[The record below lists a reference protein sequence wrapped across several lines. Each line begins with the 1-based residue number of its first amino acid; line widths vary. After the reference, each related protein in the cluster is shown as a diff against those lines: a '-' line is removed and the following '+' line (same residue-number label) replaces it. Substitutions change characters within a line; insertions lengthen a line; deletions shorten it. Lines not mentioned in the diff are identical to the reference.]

1 MKVDLNSDS
10 GESFGS
16 WIMGDDAAMARIV
29 SSLNVACG
37 FHAGDPDVARTTC
50 RAAAESGAAVGAHVS
65 YPDLQGFGRRVMDM
79 GHDELVNSVI
89 YQIGAL
95 QAIAAASG
103 TRVAYVKPHGALY
116 NHIARDEAQARAVA
130 EGIASVST
138 DLPILVLPHSEI
150 ATAAE
155 TAGLRAVPE
164 VFADRGYNSD
174 GSLVSRREQG
184 AVLHD
189 ADEIASRVVRMV
201 KNGLVTA
208 VDGSEIRVDAQSV
221 CVHGDTPGAVEI
233 ARTIRRSLDEA
244 GIVVES
250 FAAA

>member
-1 MKVDLNSDS
+1 
-10 GESFGS
+10 
-16 WIMGDDAAMARIV
+16 
-29 SSLNVACG
+29 
-37 FHAGDPDVARTTC
+37 
-50 RAAAESGAAVGAHVS
+50 
-65 YPDLQGFGRRVMDM
+65 M
-79 GHDELVNSVI
+79 GHNELVNSVI

-95 QAIAAASG
+95 QAIAVASG
-103 TRVAYVKPHGALY
+103 TQVAYVKPHGALY

-138 DLPILVLPHSEI
+138 DLPILVLPNSKI
-150 ATAAE
+150 AMAAE
-155 TAGLRAVPE
+155 AAGLRAVPE

-201 KNGLVTA
+201 KDGLVTA
-208 VDGSEIRVDAQSV
+208 VDGSEIEVNAQSV

-233 ARTIRRSLDEA
+233 ARTIRKSLDDA
-244 GIVVES
+244 GIAVES